1 MWLAIS
7 LLSANESILKPA
19 FAYNTAFVMFYF
31 STFVMFLLYYFF
43 LLTFH
48 EFTDVIMDTDAQTL
62 AQGQQTT
69 RILNRKQNIK
79 KEKIIS
85 FFQSQQQQRKCH
97 YVDVK
102 WKHERRSRLKFRRR
116 WKGEMIF
123 SEQKETKHRTEITSA
138 VKSFFSFRAQTH
150 SLNIIFLYLKNII
163 ILIT

>member
-1 MWLAIS
+1 
-7 LLSANESILKPA
+7 
-19 FAYNTAFVMFYF
+19 MFYF

-102 WKHERRSRLKFRRR
+102 
-116 WKGEMIF
+116 
-123 SEQKETKHRTEITSA
+123 
-138 VKSFFSFRAQTH
+138 
-150 SLNIIFLYLKNII
+150 
-163 ILIT
+163 